1 MYQALYRKYR
11 PSTFS
16 EVVGQE
22 HVTKTLMGE
31 LSMGKIFHA
40 YLFTGTRGT
49 GKTSCAKILAKAVNC
64 ENLKGGDPCG
74 ECASC
79 KNIASGEVMDIV
91 EIDAASNN
99 GVDDVRLLREQAVF
113 TPASAKYRVYIIDEV
128 HMLSKPAFNAL
139 LKTLEE
145 PPAHVVFILATTEVQ
160 ELPAT
165 ILSRCQRFDFTRI
178 DANVIKNR
186 LLYVAKNE
194 GLNLDENAA
203 SLVAALSDGCMRDAL
218 SLLDLCAG
226 SGGEITEKTVE
237 KCCGMTGREHVNQLV
252 DCIKNQ
258 DSSQALALVDKLYSA
273 SVDTKRLC
281 NDLISHFRDLMIVKS
296 VRDSG
301 SLIVCS
307 DVQHKTYNEQA
318 KEFSMQDIMSNL
330 DVLQNA
336 LQRLKGTTA
345 RCEMEMALVKMCT
358 PQLKSDV
365 ASLEARI
372 AALENGVA
380 TPKVTPKTAK
390 VEYAAPAP
398 KPQVLSQPASAVEEE
413 IPSITE
419 QDAPPEFDVQ
429 DVPFEE
435 TAQEPTASEPT
446 EVRNFSWSAV
456 LAQLMK
462 NAPLLYG
469 ILNGS
474 TAKLSGSVLEIDA
487 PNGAFWELLKSDTN
501 HQKRIDD
508 AIFAVCGQK
517 FTLKK
522 ATLAKKSDVDPLA
535 AFDERLKNFSLQENV
550 IYESKN
556 TKFRTK

>member
-11 PSTFS
+11 PSCFS
-16 EVVGQE
+16 QVVGQE

-79 KNIASGEVMDIV
+79 KSIASGEVMDIV

-113 TPASAKYRVYIIDEV
+113 TPAAAKYRVYIIDEV

-178 DANVIKNR
+178 DAAVIKNQ

-194 GLNLDENAA
+194 KLALDENAA
-203 SLVAALSDGCMRDAL
+203 SLIAALSDGCMRDAL

-237 KCCGMTGREHVNQLV
+237 KACGMTGREHINRLV
-252 DCIKNQ
+252 QCIKNQ
-258 DSSQALALVDKLYSA
+258 DTGEALALVDKLYSA

-281 NDLISHFRDLMIVKS
+281 NDLISHFRDLMIIKS
-296 VRDSG
+296 VNNGS

-307 DVQHKTYNEQA
+307 DVQQKTLLQQA
-318 KEFSMQDIMSNL
+318 SEFELQDIMANL
-330 DVLQNA
+330 DILQNA
-336 LQRLKGTTA
+336 LQRIKGTTA

-358 PQLKSDV
+358 PQLKGDV
-365 ASLEARI
+365 ASLERRI
-372 AALENGVA
+372 AALESGAPVQKA
-380 TPKVTPKTAK
+380 TVKTAK
-390 VEYAAPAP
+390 VELPPPASAP
-398 KPQVLSQPASAVEEE
+398 KPQIEQPPQPVVEAVSVEQEVPVEQSAN
-413 IPSITE
+413 PSG
-419 QDAPPEFDVQ
+419 
-429 DVPFEE
+429 
-435 TAQEPTASEPT
+435 S
-446 EVRNFSWSAV
+446 FSWSAV

-462 NAPLLYG
+462 NAPLIYG
-469 ILNGS
+469 MLNGS
-474 TAKLSGSVLEIDA
+474 TATVSEDRLEI
-487 PNGAFWELLKSDTN
+487 NTHNSAFWDFLKADSN
-501 HQKRIDD
+501 NQKRLDD
-508 AIFAVCGQK
+508 AIYAVCG
-517 FTLKK
+517 KK
-522 ATLAKKSDVDPLA
+522 LIPTKANAAKQTDVDPLA
-535 AFDERLKNFSLQENV
+535 AFDERLKNFS
-550 IYESKN
+550 I
-556 TKFRTK
+556 

>member
-11 PSTFS
+11 PSCFS

-64 ENLKGGDPCG
+64 ENLNGGDPCG
-74 ECASC
+74 ECVSC

-178 DANVIKNR
+178 DANVIKSR
-186 LLYVAKNE
+186 LLYVAQNE
-194 GLNLDENAA
+194 EINLDENAA
-203 SLVAALSDGCMRDAL
+203 SLIAALSDGCMRDAL

-237 KCCGMTGREHVNQLV
+237 KACGMTGREHINQLV
-252 DCIKNQ
+252 ECIKNQ
-258 DSSQALALVDKLYSA
+258 NLGEALALIDKLYAA

-281 NDLISHFRDLMIVKS
+281 NDLISHFRDLMIIKS
-296 VRDSG
+296 VKDSG
-301 SLIVCS
+301 SLVVCS
-307 DVQHKTYNEQA
+307 DVQNKTLVQQA
-318 KEFSMQDIMSNL
+318 SEFSLQDIMANL

-336 LQRLKGTTA
+336 LQRQKGTTA
-345 RCEMEMALVKMCT
+345 RCEMEMAVVKMCM
-358 PQLKSDV
+358 PQLKGDI
-365 ASLEARI
+365 ASLQARI
-372 AALENGVA
+372 EALESGG
-380 TPKVTPKTAK
+380 VTPSVKTKK
-390 VEYAAPAP
+390 VEHCVP
-398 KPQVLSQPASAVEEE
+398 KPQKQNQTPTKEE
-413 IPSITE
+413 IPKFEE
-419 QDAPPEFDVQ
+419 QDVSPTVI
-429 DVPFEE
+429 EE
-435 TAQEPTASEPT
+435 PKEMPSGS
-446 EVRNFSWSAV
+446 FSWSAV

-469 ILNGS
+469 MLNGS
-474 TAKLSGSVLEIDA
+474 TASVSGDRLEINTQNA
-487 PNGAFWELLKSDTN
+487 AFWDFIKADAN
-501 HQKRIDD
+501 NQKRIDD
-508 AIFAVCGQK
+508 AVFAVCGQK
-517 FTLKK
+517 FLISK
-522 ATLAKKSDVDPLA
+522 AKVITKTDTQVDPLA
-535 AFDERLKNFSLQENV
+535 AFDERLKNFS
-550 IYESKN
+550 I
-556 TKFRTK
+556 

>member
-11 PSTFS
+11 PSCFS
-16 EVVGQE
+16 QVVGQE

-64 ENLKGGDPCG
+64 ENLKNGDPCG

-113 TPASAKYRVYIIDEV
+113 TPAAAKYRVYIIDEV

-178 DANVIKNR
+178 DAAIIKNQ
-186 LLYVAKNE
+186 LLFVAKNE
-194 GLNLDENAA
+194 NLALDENAA
-203 SLVAALSDGCMRDAL
+203 SLIASLSDGCMRDAL

-226 SGGEITEKTVE
+226 SGGDITEKTVE
-237 KCCGMTGREHVNQLV
+237 NACGMTGREHINQFAE
-252 DCIKNQ
+252 CIKNQ
-258 DSSQALALVDKLYSA
+258 NAGEALALMDKLYSA
-273 SVDTKRLC
+273 SIDTKRLC
-281 NDLISHFRDLMIVKS
+281 SDLISHFRDLMIKKTVNNG
-296 VRDSG
+296 G

-307 DVQHKTYNEQA
+307 DVQQKNLSQQA
-318 KEFSMQDIMSNL
+318 SGFELQDIMSNL
-330 DVLQNA
+330 DILQNA
-336 LQRLKGTTA
+336 LQRIKGTTS

-358 PQLKSDV
+358 PQLKCDI
-365 ASLEARI
+365 ASLEQRI
-372 AALENGVA
+372 AALESGAPAQKAPVN
-380 TPKVTPKTAK
+380 TAK
-390 VEYAAPAP
+390 VEFAPSVPEP
-398 KPQVLSQPASAVEEE
+398 KARVEQEPQPIV
-413 IPSITE
+413 
-419 QDAPPEFDVQ
+419 
-429 DVPFEE
+429 E
-435 TAQEPTASEPT
+435 TAPSKVPAAAQEANAEKSVQPGG
-446 EVRNFSWSAV
+446 RFSWSAV

-462 NAPLLYG
+462 NAPLIYG
-469 ILNGS
+469 MLNGS
-474 TAKLSGSVLEIDA
+474 TATVSGDKLEINTHN
-487 PNGAFWELLKSDTN
+487 PAFWDFLKADSN
-501 HQKRIDD
+501 NQKRLDD
-508 AIFAVCGQK
+508 AVYAVCG
-517 FTLKK
+517 KK
-522 ATLAKKSDVDPLA
+522 LIPTKANAAMQTDVDPLA
-535 AFDERLKNFSLQENV
+535 AFDERLKNFS
-550 IYESKN
+550 I
-556 TKFRTK
+556 